1 MKKLFAMLLAVAM
14 IFSFATVALAA
25 TTDAETVTIT
35 KWYENPNAAVSPAE
49 TLNFTIKNKSVTD
62 AADGVTA
69 ENMPT
74 PSVASVSY
82 EEGDAGK
89 VVVTG
94 ANADYKCKK
103 DIVVTLPAY
112 TSVGIY
118 TYTINETAGTM
129 AGVTYYTN
137 DITLV
142 VTVIQDPDGK
152 VRVAA
157 VHTEEN
163 IGTDA
168 KNDTFKNI
176 YEAGKLAVSK
186 TVTGNLGD
194 QEKEFDVTV
203 TFTAPAGKTV
213 GAPITYVEEGETK
226 TIEGGWNTSKTV
238 TIQLKHEETITFE
251 NIPYGVEYKVEE
263 ADYAGDG
270 YETSYGFTVSADKM
284 VGSTMTGAPH
294 FKVVA
299 AEDYVA
305 ITNHKETEVDTG
317 ITLDA
322 MPYVLILAVAVCGLG
337 LLMTKKR
344 YQE

>member
-1 MKKLFAMLLAVAM
+1 MKKLFALLLAVAM
-14 IFSFATVALAA
+14 IFSFATVALAVTA
-25 TTDAETVTIT
+25 DAETITIT

-49 TLNFTIKNKSVTD
+49 TLNFTIVSQSVTD
-62 AADGVTA
+62 AAVGINV
-69 ENMPT
+69 ENMPVPT
-74 PSVASVSY
+74 VASVAFS
-82 EEGDAGK
+82 EGDAGK
-89 VVVTG
+89 VVVEG
-94 ANADYKCKK
+94 ASADYKCKK
-103 DIVVTLPAY
+103 DIVVTLPTY

-129 AGVTYYTN
+129 AGVTYYTD

-142 VTVIQDPDGK
+142 VTVIQDTDGK

-157 VHTEEN
+157 VHTEDN

-168 KNDTFKNI
+168 KNDTFKNT
-176 YEAGKLAVSK
+176 YEAGKLAISK

-203 TFTAPAGKTV
+203 TFTAPEGKTV

-238 TIQLKHEETITFE
+238 TIQLKHEETITFQ
-251 NIPYGVEYKVEE
+251 NIPYGVSYEVYE
-263 ADYAGDG
+263 ANYSADG
-270 YETSYGFTVSADKM
+270 YDAPIYKIGSITIQDYDFVLQGAVMDSAEE
-284 VGSTMTGAPH
+284 S
-294 FKVVA
+294 
-299 AEDYVA
+299 VA
-305 ITNHKETEVDTG
+305 ITNNKETAVDTG

-337 LLMTKKR
+337 LVMTKKR
-344 YQE
+344 YQD